1 MLRARSERYF
11 NFERALFSVTYK
23 HISEEVITMQR
34 RDFLRMVAF
43 AALSARYC
51 SIESLL
57 AADVQIDDNIVAIF
71 SDTHL
76 HGPETVQ
83 HVVRFNQSVAKILA
97 MNPRPA
103 NLLIYGDVAYLEGK
117 IEEYELFRKLIKP
130 IEQAGIKWEIAM
142 GNHDRIMNYRTVFP
156 ERFEKEQ
163 PVKDC
168 YINIVETPRADFIL
182 LDSYLKGQVRG
193 DICDEQRSWLTE
205 TLKKYTE
212 KPVFVG
218 CHHPEA
224 ETKLADILKACPKF
238 VAYLHGHHHYYRTP
252 VQDGMQTICFPSV
265 GHWGDM
271 GFMTVFL
278 SEKEATFVPNIDAY
292 QWSKYGYVKTPE
304 EDVEKYLAMLN
315 ENSPVLPLP

>member
-1 MLRARSERYF
+1 MDE
-11 NFERALFSVTYK
+11 NV
-23 HISEEVITMQR
+23 
-34 RDFLRMVAF
+34 
-43 AALSARYC
+43 
-51 SIESLL
+51 
-57 AADVQIDDNIVAIF
+57 VAIF

-117 IEEYELFRKLIKP
+117 VEEYELFRKLIKP
-130 IEQAGIKWEIAM
+130 IENAGIHWEIAM
-142 GNHDRIMNYRTVFP
+142 GNHDRIANYRQVFP

-182 LDSYLKGQVRG
+182 LDSYLRGEVRG
-193 DICDEQRSWLTE
+193 EICPEQKEWLKE
-205 TLKKYTE
+205 TLKRYSD

-218 CHHPEA
+218 CHHQMGN
-224 ETKLADILKACPKF
+224 TKIADILTECPKF
-238 VAYLHGHHHYYRTP
+238 VAYLHGHLHYYRTP
-252 VQDGMQTICFPSV
+252 IADSVKTICFPSV

-271 GFMTVFL
+271 GFMVANL
-278 SEKEATFVPNIDAY
+278 SETEASFVPYIDAY
-292 QWSKYGYVKTPE
+292 QWSKYGYVKEPE
-304 EDVEKYLAMLN
+304 KDVETYLKKLN
-315 ENSPVLPLP
+315 ENSPSFDFA